1 MPSRTLCLLLSAGMS
16 LSACR
21 GEPPVDPDDA
31 AKRSKA
37 LRDVK
42 QAKSEQAA
50 AKRAIAEHQ
59 AIHDQVLAQ
68 LQQLESTEAERV
80 ANYQAA
86 EAVHRKYHESIAEA
100 QAVAEECRKS
110 KHGSDKA
117 TELHAYLAGFTAE
130 PERDAALTGLEVCRK
145 AIIKDTTAALKKDR
159 RSAAEIQEALRTAG
173 VLGDWSTP
181 PSGEVAPP
189 AKPKPPPPPGG
200 PERQQLSDQEA
211 AEKVTLATEMAREA
225 REAERVRSTNQQL
238 ERIEARDQQR
248 FVEWRD
254 HEVDAGRNVQI
265 AGGVLG
271 AIGVTLTSIGGYM
284 ASVRSGTVQAIDE
297 LEALDTMGVPVDT
310 SALDDKLKQQTTGMA
325 LGLGFGIP
333 LVVTGIVM
341 LISGG
346 QRKANARNLSLAP
359 GGLRLQF

>member
-1 MPSRTLCLLLSAGMS
+1 MT

-21 GEPPVDPDDA
+21 GEPPVDPEDA
-31 AKRSKA
+31 AKRSEA
-37 LRDVK
+37 LRDAK

-68 LQQLESTEAERV
+68 LQQLEQTEAERV
-80 ANYQAA
+80 ARYQAA
-86 EAVHRKYHESIAEA
+86 EAVHRKYHETIAEA

-110 KHGSDKA
+110 KRGSDKA
-117 TELHAYLAGFTAE
+117 TELHAYLAGYAAE

-145 AIIKDTTAALKKDR
+145 AIIKDKTAALKKDR

-173 VLGDWSTP
+173 VLEDWSTP
-181 PSGEVAPP
+181 PVGELAPP

-200 PERQQLSDQEA
+200 PERQQLGEREA
-211 AEKVTLATEMAREA
+211 AEKVTLETEVAREA
-225 REAERVRSTNQQL
+225 KEAERLRSTNQLL
-238 ERIEARDQQR
+238 ERIEARDRQR
-248 FVEWRD
+248 LTEWRD
-254 HEVDAGRNVQI
+254 REVDAGRNVQI

-271 AIGVTLTSIGGYM
+271 AVGVTLTSVGGYM
-284 ASVRSGTVQAIDE
+284 ASVRSGTAQAIDD
-297 LEALDTMGVPVDT
+297 LEALETMGVPVDT
-310 SALDDKLKQQTTGMA
+310 SPLDDKLKQQTVGMA
-325 LGLGFGIP
+325 LGLGLGIP
-333 LVVTGIVM
+333 LVITGIVM

-346 QRKANARNLSLAP
+346 QRKANARDLSLAP